1 MGRNREEKDKM
12 IKTYSPLRYPG
23 GKGKLIKYFKELFT
37 ENDLQQGTYVELY
50 AGGAAIALSLLID
63 GYASKIIINDND
75 RSISAFWY
83 SVLHYTENLCEI
95 IRKTPV
101 NMATWRKQKEI
112 QRKKQEAGILDLG
125 FSTLFLNRTNRSG
138 ILSAGVI
145 GGNKQKGTW
154 KINARYNKETL
165 INKIKLI
172 ASYRD
177 KIELYSYDSVQV
189 IKEIVP
195 KLSSKTLIYL
205 DPPYYK
211 KGKQL
216 YMNYY
221 IDQDH
226 KEVAAVIRKV
236 HVQKWIITY
245 DEADLIKKVYNG
257 EKIIPYSLRYS
268 AGKNK
273 EGKEL
278 MIFSK
283 NLIALNP
290 F

>member
-1 MGRNREEKDKM
+1 M
-12 IKTYSPLRYPG
+12 IRTYSPLRYPG

-37 ENDLQQGTYVELY
+37 ENDLHQGTYVELY
-50 AGGAAIALSLLID
+50 AGGAAVALSLLID
-63 GYASKIIINDND
+63 GYASKIIINDDD

-83 SVLHYTENLCEI
+83 SVLNYTEDLCEM

-101 NMATWRKQKEI
+101 NMTTWKKQKEI
-112 QRKKQEAGILDLG
+112 QKNKKEVGILDLG

-145 GGNKQKGTW
+145 GGNKQKGKW
-154 KINARYNKETL
+154 KINARYDKETL
-165 INKIKLI
+165 INKIRLI
-172 ASYRD
+172 ASYKH
-177 KIELYSYDSVQV
+177 KIELYSHDAIHV
-189 IKEIVP
+189 IKEIIP
-195 KLSSKTLIYL
+195 KLPIKTLIYL
-205 DPPYYK
+205 DPPYYH

-221 IDQDH
+221 IDKDH
-226 KEVAAVIRKV
+226 EEVAETIRKTYI
-236 HVQKWIITY
+236 QKWIITY
-245 DEADLIKKVYNG
+245 DEADLIKKVYSG
-257 EKIIPYSLRYS
+257 EKMIPYSLKYS